1 MPAIGPATL
10 APDGPIAQR
19 LREAFDPRPQ
29 QQRMA
34 QAIAEAME
42 RRGALLVEAGAG
54 VGKSYAYLVPAID
67 RIVNHGERVIVATH
81 TIALQ
86 EQVLARDVPTLRESL
101 APLDV
106 SFRASLVKGRGNYL
120 SIRRLR
126 LASERQDRLFS
137 DAPSKRS
144 LHQIEDWAYQT
155 EDGTLSTLPVLE
167 RPAVW
172 ERTQSDVA
180 NCMGRKCPTYD
191 KCFFQNARRE
201 MERSDLLICNHALFF
216 ADLAMRARGVGF
228 LPEYDHVVLDEAH
241 AIEDVASEYFGR
253 SLSETRVRRLLTT
266 LHQERGDR
274 GFLPSLALTLG
285 EKATDAIRLV
295 HAADEAARLFFDH
308 LLALQPTPA
317 RAFPGQTDGSPP
329 PVSYRIAEPKAL
341 GNPIT
346 PAFAD
351 LAVRLRR
358 LRDTVE
364 RDEDRLELNAYA
376 ERAGAIADDAETL
389 VSQSLEGNVYW
400 ADATRTAHGVR
411 ATLACAPIDLAPV
424 LRERLFESGA
434 SVVLTSATLAT
445 AGEGASCAFDHARS
459 RLGCED
465 ADALALGSPYDFTRL
480 VRVYVDSSMPDPRD
494 AEYLN
499 RLTTAIVHHA
509 GETRGGAFVLFTSFD
524 TLHKAARLAAPR
536 LEDAGLTVL
545 TQARDGSR
553 TAILDAFRES
563 GSAVLFGAASFW
575 QGVDVRGG
583 ALRNVIITR
592 LPFEP
597 PDRPLTQARLDR
609 IAEQGGDPFFEES
622 LPRAVLRF
630 KQGFGRLVRSS
641 TDSGRVVVLDS
652 RIASKGY
659 GRAFLRAIPPGV
671 PIEDAATN
679 RIVNI

>member
-1 MPAIGPATL
+1 MPALGPQTL
-10 APDGPIAQR
+10 APDGPIAR
-19 LREAFDPRPQ
+19 FLADAFDPRAE

-34 QAIAEAME
+34 GAIADALS
-42 RRGALLVEAGAG
+42 RRATLLVEAGAG
-54 VGKSYAYLVPAID
+54 VGKSYAYLIPALD
-67 RIVNHGERVIVATH
+67 RIVNHRERVVVATH

-86 EQVLARDVPTLRESL
+86 EQVLSRDVPTLRAALSSDSVSL
-101 APLDV
+101 
-106 SFRASLVKGRGNYL
+106 RAALVKGRGNYL
-120 SIRRLR
+120 SIRRLQ
-126 LASERQDRLFS
+126 LASARQDRLFP
-137 DAPSKRS
+137 DAASKRS
-144 LHQIEDWAYQT
+144 LHAIEDWAYHT
-155 EDGTLSTLPVLE
+155 TDGTLSTLPVLE

-172 ERTQSDVA
+172 ERAQSDAA

-191 KCFFQNARRE
+191 RCFYQSARRE
-201 MERSDLLICNHALFF
+201 MEQADLLICNHALFF
-216 ADLAMRARGVGF
+216 ADLSLRARGVGF
-228 LPEYDHVVLDEAH
+228 LPDYDHVILDEAH
-241 AIEDVASEYFGR
+241 AVEDVASEYFGR
-253 SLSETRVRRLLTT
+253 SLSETRVRRLLST
-266 LHQERGDR
+266 LHHERGDR
-274 GFLPSLALTLG
+274 GFLATLALSLG
-285 EKATDAIRLV
+285 DKAADAVRLV
-295 HAADEAARLFFDH
+295 HAADESARIFFDR
-308 LLALQPTPA
+308 LLALQPAPA
-317 RAFPGQTDGSPP
+317 RSFPGQTDGPGPAASF
-329 PVSYRIAEPKAL
+329 RLAEPDAIE
-341 GNPIT
+341 NTIT

-358 LRDTVE
+358 LRDSVE

-376 ERAGAIADDAETL
+376 DRAAAIADDAETL
-389 VSQSLEGNVYW
+389 VSQDLEGSVYW

-411 ATLACAPIDLAPV
+411 VSLSCAPIDLAPV
-424 LRERLFESGA
+424 LREHLFSQGS

-445 AGEGASCAFDHARS
+445 GGEKGAFDHVRS
-459 RLGCED
+459 RLGCD
-465 ADALALGSPYDFTRL
+465 AAETLSLGSPYDFARL

-494 AEYLN
+494 REYLD
-499 RLTTAIVHHA
+499 RLTASIVRHA

-524 TLHKAARLAAPR
+524 TLYKAARLAAPR

-553 TAILDAFRES
+553 TAILDAFRAS

-609 IAEQGGDPFFEES
+609 IAEQGGDPFFEDS

-641 TDSGRVVVLDS
+641 TDTGRVVVLDS
-652 RIASKGY
+652 RIATKGY
-659 GRAFLRAIPPGV
+659 GRSFLRAIPPGV

-679 RIVNI
+679 RVVNT